1 MTVLNLSADAL
12 EKIDPNPRRS
22 YTLPGHFYYE
32 PAIFER
38 EKDEIF
44 YRTWQYA
51 GHVSQLA
58 EPGDF
63 ITEEVGDESV
73 IVLRDRAGELRA
85 FYNVCQHR
93 AHRLLEGEGRLKSVI
108 TCPYHAWC
116 YGLDGALRA
125 ARNSDRVDGFDKTQF
140 ALKPV
145 RVEVLC
151 GFVYV
156 NLDPDAPALGAPL
169 GDFER
174 EFLSFDPE
182 PERLVRAYRKEID
195 VQANWKNVIEN
206 YAECYHCQN
215 RHQSLSTAALDMS
228 SYRIHVHE
236 AYHAH
241 TSGNRGGDQGYSF
254 STEEGPRG
262 ADFGSW
268 LVWPNVVF
276 EYYPGGKLT
285 VFHNKP
291 LAPERTLQIIDW
303 YLPQAEPSALER
315 EVIDFVDVVREED
328 IPIVES
334 VQRGL
339 HSRGYR
345 QGRFMV
351 DEEGTGMSEHAVHD
365 FQLKVLRALGVTPG
379 GSMGGSMG
387 GSSGSSSGG
396 EI

>member
-12 EKIDPNPRRS
+12 ERINRNPRRS

-32 PAIFER
+32 PAIFAHET
-38 EKDEIF
+38 EAIF

-51 GHVSQLA
+51 GHVSQLT
-58 EPGDF
+58 EPGDY
-63 ITEEVGDESV
+63 ITCDVGEES
-73 IVLRDRAGELRA
+73 ILVLRDRAGDLRA

-93 AHRLLEGEGRLKSVI
+93 AHRLLAGEGRLKSVI

-125 ARNSDRVDGFDKTQF
+125 ARNSDQVAGFDKAQF
-140 ALKPV
+140 SLRPV
-145 RVEVLC
+145 RVEALC

-156 NLDPDAPALGAPL
+156 NLDPQATALGEQL
-169 GDFER
+169 HDFER
-174 EFLSFDPE
+174 EFLSFDPR
-182 PERLVRAYRKEID
+182 PERLVRAYHKEID

-206 YAECYHCQN
+206 YAECYHCPN
-215 RHQSLSTAALDMS
+215 SHPSLSTAALDMQ

-236 AYHAH
+236 AYHVH
-241 TSGNRGGDQGYSF
+241 TSGNCGVDQGYSF
-254 STEEGPRG
+254 STEEGQRG
-262 ADFGSW
+262 ADFASW
-268 LVWPNVVF
+268 LIWPNVVF

-291 LAPERTLQIIDW
+291 VGPERTLQVIDW
-303 YLPQAEPSALER
+303 YLPQAEPSAMEQ

-339 HSRGYR
+339 HSRGYG

-351 DEEGTGMSEHAVHD
+351 DEEGSGLSEHAVHD

-379 GSMGGSMG
+379 GPLGAL
-387 GSSGSSSGG
+387 SGG
-396 EI
+396 GD

>member
-1 MTVLNLSADAL
+1 MTALNLSAEAL
-12 EKIDPNPRRS
+12 AKIDPNPRRS
-22 YTLPGHFYYE
+22 HTLPGSFYYD
-32 PAIFER
+32 PAIFAHET
-38 EKDEIF
+38 DAIF
-44 YRTWQYA
+44 ARTWQLA
-51 GHVSQLA
+51 GHVSQLS
-58 EPGDF
+58 EPGDY
-63 ITEEVGDESV
+63 ITEEVGEESV

-116 YGLDGALRA
+116 YGLDGALRT
-125 ARNSDRVDGFDKTQF
+125 ARNSDQVDGFDKAQF
-140 ALKPV
+140 SLKPV
-145 RVEVLC
+145 RVEALC

-156 NLDPDAPALGAPL
+156 NLDPQAPALGVGL

-182 PERLVRAYRKEID
+182 PQRLVRAYRKVID
-195 VQANWKNVIEN
+195 VKANWKNVIEN
-206 YAECYHCQN
+206 YAECYHCPN
-215 RHQSLSTAALDMS
+215 AHQSLSTAALDMD
-228 SYRIHVHE
+228 SYRIHVRG
-236 AYHAH
+236 AYHVH
-241 TSGNRGGDQGYSF
+241 TSGNCGADQGYGF
-254 STEEGPRG
+254 STEGPRG
-262 ADFGSW
+262 EDFASW

-291 LAPERTLQIIDW
+291 VGPERTLQIIDW
-303 YLPQAEPSALER
+303 YLPQAEPSQMEQ

-351 DEEGTGMSEHAVHD
+351 DEEGTGLSEHAVHD
-365 FQLKVLRALGVTPG
+365 FQLRVLRALGVAPQ
-379 GSMGGSMG
+379 
-387 GSSGSSSGG
+387 GSSGVGKGG
-396 EI
+396 GT

>member
-1 MTVLNLSADAL
+1 MTALNLSAEAL
-12 EKIDPNPRRS
+12 AKIDPNPRRS
-22 YTLPGHFYYE
+22 HTLPGSFYYD
-32 PAIFER
+32 PAIFAHET
-38 EKDEIF
+38 DAIF
-44 YRTWQYA
+44 ARTWQLA
-51 GHVSQLA
+51 GHVSQLS
-58 EPGDF
+58 EPGDY
-63 ITEEVGDESV
+63 ITEEVGEESV

-93 AHRLLEGEGRLKSVI
+93 AHRLLEGEGSIKSVI

-116 YGLDGALRA
+116 YGLDGALRT
-125 ARNSDRVDGFDKTQF
+125 ARNSDQVDGFDKAQF
-140 ALKPV
+140 SLKPV
-145 RVEVLC
+145 RIEALC

-156 NLDPDAPALGAPL
+156 NLDPQAPALGAGL

-182 PERLVRAYRKEID
+182 PQRLVRAYRKVID
-195 VQANWKNVIEN
+195 VKANWKNVIEN
-206 YAECYHCQN
+206 YAECYHCPN
-215 RHQSLSTAALDMS
+215 AHQSLSTAALDMD
-228 SYRIHVHE
+228 SYRIHVRG
-236 AYHAH
+236 AYHVH
-241 TSGNRGGDQGYSF
+241 TSGNCGADQGYGF
-254 STEEGPRG
+254 STEGPRG
-262 ADFGSW
+262 EDFASW

-291 LAPERTLQIIDW
+291 VGPERTLQIIDW
-303 YLPQAEPSALER
+303 YLPQAEPSQMEQ

-351 DEEGTGMSEHAVHD
+351 DEERGGNGSERARGPRFPAQSAAGARRHAERH
-365 FQLKVLRALGVTPG
+365 QR
-379 GSMGGSMG
+379 
-387 GSSGSSSGG
+387 
-396 EI
+396 E

>member
-12 EKIDPNPRRS
+12 GKIDRHPARS

-32 PAIFER
+32 PAIFAHEA
-38 EKDEIF
+38 EAIF

-51 GHVSQLA
+51 GHVSQVA
-58 EPGDF
+58 AAGDY
-63 ITEEVGDESV
+63 ITLDVGDESV
-73 IVLRDRAGELRA
+73 LVLRDGAGELRA

-93 AHRLLEGEGRLKSVI
+93 AHRLLEGEGRVKAVI

-116 YGLDGALRA
+116 YGLDGGLRA
-125 ARNSDRVDGFDKTQF
+125 ARNSERVAGFDKAEI
-140 ALKPV
+140 ALQPV
-145 RVEVLC
+145 RVEALC

-156 NLDPDAPALGAPL
+156 NLDPDAPALGAGL
-169 GDFER
+169 GEFER
-174 EFLSFDPE
+174 DFLSFDPR
-182 PERLVRAYRKEID
+182 PERLRRAYRKEID
-195 VQANWKNVIEN
+195 VRANWKVIIEN
-206 YAECYHCQN
+206 YDECYHCPIS
-215 RHQSLSTAALDMS
+215 HPSLSTAALDMP
-228 SYRIHVHE
+228 SYRIRVHE
-236 AYHAH
+236 AYHVQ
-241 TSGNRGGDQGYSF
+241 TSGNCGANQGYRF
-254 STEEGPRG
+254 STEGPRG
-262 ADFGSW
+262 EDFASW
-268 LVWPNVVF
+268 LIWPNVVF

-291 LAPERTLQIIDW
+291 VGPERTLQIIEW
-303 YLPQAEPSALER
+303 YLPQDQPSAAEQ

-351 DEEGTGMSEHAVHD
+351 DGDGTGMSEHAVHD

-379 GSMGGSMG
+379 GPSCGKG
-387 GSSGSSSGG
+387 
-396 EI
+396 

>member
-1 MTVLNLSADAL
+1 M
-12 EKIDPNPRRS
+12 
-22 YTLPGHFYYE
+22 
-32 PAIFER
+32 
-38 EKDEIF
+38 
-44 YRTWQYA
+44 
-51 GHVSQLA
+51 
-58 EPGDF
+58 
-63 ITEEVGDESV
+63 
-73 IVLRDRAGELRA
+73 
-85 FYNVCQHR
+85 
-93 AHRLLEGEGRLKSVI
+93 
-108 TCPYHAWC
+108 
-116 YGLDGALRA
+116 
-125 ARNSDRVDGFDKTQF
+125 
-140 ALKPV
+140 
-145 RVEVLC
+145 
-151 GFVYV
+151 
-156 NLDPDAPALGAPL
+156 
-169 GDFER
+169 
-174 EFLSFDPE
+174 
-182 PERLVRAYRKEID
+182 
-195 VQANWKNVIEN
+195 
-206 YAECYHCQN
+206 
-215 RHQSLSTAALDMS
+215 
-228 SYRIHVHE
+228 HE